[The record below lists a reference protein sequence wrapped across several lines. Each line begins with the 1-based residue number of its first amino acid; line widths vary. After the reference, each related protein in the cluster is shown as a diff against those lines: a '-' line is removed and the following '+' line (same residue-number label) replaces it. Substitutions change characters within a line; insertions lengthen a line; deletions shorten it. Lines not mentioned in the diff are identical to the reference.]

1 MTEEET
7 LQALLDGQYR
17 GFARY
22 GDGDFNVIRGVRE
35 RFHQACP
42 SLARALAESLRSPS
56 TGVLNGLIP
65 NPRSREG
72 SLSFQRWQMYLEVNA
87 GIIPFL
93 PDGPYGSSNISRMD
107 SCPHLHTTSWWHQ
120 VSKLWRD
127 RDICLASGSERSL
140 TERKL
145 LESTHAPTTVASVS
159 CKPHDNFSQV
169 DEIFAAIT
177 KADRETVLLCCG
189 LTARPLVHRLVP
201 LGFKVW
207 DLGHVGQWF
216 NAGHPIPLQDV
227 PR

>member
-1 MTEEET
+1 
-7 LQALLDGQYR
+7 
-17 GFARY
+17 
-22 GDGDFNVIRGVRE
+22 
-35 RFHQACP
+35 
-42 SLARALAESLRSPS
+42 
-56 TGVLNGLIP
+56 
-65 NPRSREG
+65 
-72 SLSFQRWQMYLEVNA
+72 
-87 GIIPFL
+87 
-93 PDGPYGSSNISRMD
+93 
-107 SCPHLHTTSWWHQ
+107 
-120 VSKLWRD
+120 
-127 RDICLASGSERSL
+127 
-140 TERKL
+140 
-145 LESTHAPTTVASVS
+145 VASVS